1 MKPQTRSVK
10 FGNHEIGG
18 SSFSVI
24 AGPCSV
30 ESEEQFLTT
39 AQSVKAQG
47 ASFLRG
53 GIFKLRSHPDS
64 FQGLGADA
72 YRIVRYV
79 KEKTGMPFISEIT
92 DPRQIEELM
101 DVVDAFQIGARNM
114 HNYALLKELGQIDKP
129 VLLKRNFGALIK
141 EWIYAAD
148 YISKAGNEN
157 VILCERGI
165 RTFETATRNTFD
177 LNAVAYVKAHS
188 HYPVIADPSHGTGDS
203 RLVTPMALASAAA
216 GADGIMIEVHPN
228 PKEAFSDGFQS
239 LDFQQFTQL
248 MTSLKG
254 LLSALG
260 KPLGHLDFIE

>member
-1 MKPQTRSVK
+1 MNPQTRPVRI
-10 FGNHEIGG
+10 GEQDIGG
-18 SSFSVI
+18 KTFSVI

-39 AQSVKAQG
+39 AQAVQKQG
-47 ASFLRG
+47 AKFLRG
-53 GIFKLRSHPDS
+53 GVFKLRSHPDS
-64 FQGLGADA
+64 FQGLGADG

-79 KEKTGMPFISEIT
+79 KEKTGMPFVSEIT
-92 DPRQIEELM
+92 DPRQIPDLM
-101 DVVDAFQIGARNM
+101 GLVDIFQVGARNM
-114 HNYALLKELGQIDKP
+114 HNYALLKELGQVDKP
-129 VLLKRNFGALIK
+129 VLLKRNFSAFIK

-177 LNAVAYVKAHS
+177 LNAIAYVKAHS

-203 RLVTPMALASAAA
+203 RLVTPVALAAAAA
-216 GADGIMIEVHPN
+216 GADGLMVEVHPN

-239 LDFQQFTQL
+239 LDFQQFLQL
-248 MTSLKG
+248 MTALRG
-254 LLSALG
+254 ILTALG
-260 KPLGHLDFIE
+260 RSLPEAK